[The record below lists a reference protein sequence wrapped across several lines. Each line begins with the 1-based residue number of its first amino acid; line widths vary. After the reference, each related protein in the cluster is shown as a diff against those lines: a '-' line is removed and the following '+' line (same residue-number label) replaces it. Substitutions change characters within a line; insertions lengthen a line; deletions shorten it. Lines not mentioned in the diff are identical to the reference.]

1 MELSANFMFETF
13 HYSKL
18 LTPPFLIGDIMF
30 KNNRLPPSR
39 AKIKFIE
46 VDPDPKY
53 TDSESLEKKF
63 MEKLKTSGN
72 EISTRC
78 NCTDPE
84 EIIDANVK
92 EKLDRQI
99 ILDSR

>member
-1 MELSANFMFETF
+1 
-13 HYSKL
+13 
-18 LTPPFLIGDIMF
+18 MF

-39 AKIKFIE
+39 AKIKFID

-53 TDSESLEKKF
+53 TKTESLEKEF
-63 MEKLKTSGN
+63 MRKLKTSGN
-72 EISTRC
+72 EISIRC

-84 EIIDANVK
+84 EITDEEKVK

-99 ILDSR
+99 IIDSR

>member
-1 MELSANFMFETF
+1 
-13 HYSKL
+13 
-18 LTPPFLIGDIMF
+18 MF

-53 TDSESLEKKF
+53 TDTENLEKKF

-72 EISTRC
+72 EISIRC

-84 EIIDANVK
+84 EIKTDGNVK

>member
-1 MELSANFMFETF
+1 
-13 HYSKL
+13 
-18 LTPPFLIGDIMF
+18 MF

-46 VDPDPKY
+46 VDPDPQY

-84 EIIDANVK
+84 EITDANVK